1 MTEVQQ
7 AHARDVQEIKNSIV
21 ALGLS
26 LQEAPRSS
34 PSAFAETCNQSSSTS
49 GNKSAPS
56 TFAQSGNQSS
66 STFSTTGNKSVSST
80 FANSGNRSTPS
91 TFEEAGTNS
100 SSSFG
105 EAGNK
110 SSSTF
115 AEVGKKEPELSLKPA
130 PKRKAIE
137 VIYLSDND
145 DQPSLVNSRNQD
157 LMYGTARRRTQSR
170 KVMEAAS
177 KFALPFAAP
186 TFKNPSTLVG
196 TGATTAPRVPENTAQ
211 RLSLMIRPSSVYPV
225 SHIPS
230 SYSLLLL
237 IRIRAS
243 PT

>member
-1 MTEVQQ
+1 MATGARCLLQRPATGDCCPLRRTATRTRHPLRRKAATAIADATQILRDHGEISFDEPRLGCPRDHATGFREYREHEKANTLNTVKKFTANIKAQQLHAIQELEKRQSKKMTEVQQ

-115 AEVGKKEPELSLKPA
+115 AEVGKKEPE
-130 PKRKAIE
+130 
-137 VIYLSDND
+137 VC
-145 DQPSLVNSRNQD
+145 
-157 LMYGTARRRTQSR
+157 QS
-170 KVMEAAS
+170 
-177 KFALPFAAP
+177 FCHP
-186 TFKNPSTLVG
+186 N
-196 TGATTAPRVPENTAQ
+196 
-211 RLSLMIRPSSVYPV
+211 
-225 SHIPS
+225 
-230 SYSLLLL
+230 
-237 IRIRAS
+237 
-243 PT
+243 